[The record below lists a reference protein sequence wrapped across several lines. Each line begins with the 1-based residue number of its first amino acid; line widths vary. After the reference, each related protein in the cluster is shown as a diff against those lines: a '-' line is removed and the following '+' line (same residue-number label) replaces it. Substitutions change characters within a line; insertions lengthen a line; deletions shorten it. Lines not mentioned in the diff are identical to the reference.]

1 MKSHFAA
8 VSEKKSVEAELPA
21 FRHALTAWFRKNG
34 RNLPW
39 RQAADPYAVL
49 VSEMMLQQT
58 QVATVIAYFERWLK
72 RFPSVERLA
81 AAPEEEV
88 LELWQGLGYYSRARN
103 LHKAAKALVS
113 MHGGVFPQN
122 REALQA
128 LPGVGPYTA
137 AAVATFAFDLPEPPI
152 DGNIA
157 RVLARLTDYRS
168 PVDSARGMN
177 DLRATALRWQPE
189 EKAGFFNEAM
199 MELGALICTPRSP
212 QCGACPVSSYCAAT
226 DPATLPIKKPRPKVI
241 PLDEPS
247 GWAFHNGCVLLEQQT
262 GRRWHGLWKLPQLA
276 APPGNTEPLLTLHY
290 PFTHHRITLRVYPA
304 SELRE
309 GDTRQWHALSSLAA
323 LPMTAPH
330 RRAVEQL
337 LALPS
342 RR

>member
-1 MKSHFAA
+1 MKSHFPAA
-8 VSEKKSVEAELPA
+8 SEKKSVDAELPA
-21 FRHALTAWFRKNG
+21 FRHALTTWFRQAG

-58 QVATVIAYFERWLK
+58 QVGTVIAYFERWLK
-72 RFPSVERLA
+72 RFPSVEALA
-81 AAPEEEV
+81 AAREEEV

-103 LHKAAKALVS
+103 LHKAAKALAS
-113 MHGGVFPQN
+113 THGGVFPRS

-137 AAVATFAFDLPEPPI
+137 AAIATFAFDLPEPPI

-168 PVDSARGMN
+168 PVDTTRGMS

-189 EKAGFFNEAM
+189 RKAGYFNEAM
-199 MELGALICTPRSP
+199 MELGALICTARSP
-212 QCGACPVSSYCAAT
+212 QCSACPVIRYCSAS
-226 DPATLPIKKPRPKVI
+226 DPAALPLKKPRPKII
-241 PLDEPS
+241 PLDEPC
-247 GWAFHNGCVLLEQQT
+247 GWAFQNGCVLLEQQT
-262 GRRWHGLWKLPQLA
+262 GRRWHGLWKLPRLA
-276 APPGNTEPLLTLHY
+276 EAPENAEPLLTLDY
-290 PFTHHRITLRVYPA
+290 PFTNHRITLRVYKT

-309 GDTRQWHALSSLAA
+309 GGPRQWHPAASLVP

-330 RRAVEQL
+330 RRAVERL
-337 LALPS
+337 LCESPA
-342 RR
+342 